1 MFNPSQ
7 HEVRQFFC
15 ETYRK
20 SQEGLILTPIETIAA
35 HWIEQHPEYHDILS
49 DVDKALNADFS
60 VEKGQ
65 TNPFLHLSMH
75 LSITEQISINQP
87 TGIREAFLALA
98 QHRGDEHAAHHD
110 IMECLGE
117 MLWQSQRT
125 GLPPDGE
132 AYIQNIR
139 RRLQQV

>member
-20 SQEGLILTPIETIAA
+20 SQQGLILTPIETIAA
-35 HWIEQHPEYHDILS
+35 KWIEQHPEYHDLLS
-49 DVDKALNADFS
+49 DMEKAFNADFS

-87 TGIREAFLALA
+87 VGIRDAFLALA
-98 QHRGDEHAAHHD
+98 QRRGDEHAAHHD

-132 AYIQNIR
+132 RYIEQIR
-139 RRLQQV
+139 HRLQQA